1 MHVLHT
7 HPGLADQIKQLE
19 ESRDKHAAALAE
31 IDLLLNRISQTLKS
45 PHPPGPLSSPSGTAE
60 WANALGNSSTIG
72 EVGRRKY
79 HKMELTG
86 DQAVLAFVKER
97 GIATTAEINAQWRA
111 EGRGGVA
118 NNAIVRLLKRGELVR
133 ETSQGSRGGRYRYQD
148 EIRRHNLADS
158 AQESTGE
165 GTLPLAADSNGGPD
179 YFSTDP
185 HLAQA

>member
-31 IDLLLNRISQTLKS
+31 IDQLLNRISQTLKS
-45 PHPPGPLSSPSGTAE
+45 LHPSSQLSSPSVTAG
-60 WANALGNSSTIG
+60 WTAMG
-72 EVGRRKY
+72 EGGRRKY

-86 DQAVLAFVKER
+86 DQAVVAFVKKR

-133 ETSQGSRGGRYRYQD
+133 ETSQGSRGGRYRHQD
-148 EIRRHNLADS
+148 EIRRHNLAETAHES
-158 AQESTGE
+158 AGE
-165 GTLPLAADSNGGPD
+165 GAMPSAANSNDGSH
-179 YFSTDP
+179 YFSANP
-185 HLAQA
+185 QLSQS